1 MYILSSN
8 ICYLGIPNSLNS
20 TRNRKNIFQCCLSFK
35 RQVADLHVQFENHHK
50 VCIDFSVE
58 FVLNIVPLIHVLH
71 LFFECALIFIV
82 GLGNRRNRAGNLDHT
97 MYCTKPSVNLIILL
111 FFNINIRPQTTSQLS
126 FYQWIPFA
134 YYNMKR

>member
-20 TRNRKNIFQCCLSFK
+20 TRNRKNIFNAAFLLKGKLQIYMFNLK
-35 RQVADLHVQFENHHK
+35 TTINL
-50 VCIDFSVE
+50 CIDFSVGS
-58 FVLNIVPLIHVLH
+58 FLNVVPLIHVLH

-126 FYQWIPFA
+126 FYQ
-134 YYNMKR
+134 